1 MTGRAMTKASDV
13 AQYIKSGQKSL
24 SAGDLKTALKE
35 FLEASNLDPENPEV
49 NYFIGVT
56 YTRMEEYEM
65 GPDYLEKVIA
75 SEMAYINKVHARMVL
90 GYIYTIREEYEK
102 ALAIFKGIVKSG
114 FGSAQAYA
122 AIGYLMDRMGDFK
135 KAVMNL
141 YKAVEIDPKNAN
153 AHNSLGYIFTQA
165 DLNLEEAL
173 KECKKA
179 VSINKNNPAYLDSLG
194 WVYYKL
200 GRIKQAKIYL
210 NKALKKAPA
219 NGEIRAHLQAVLDS
233 DKNNKLDN

>member
-1 MTGRAMTKASDV
+1 MTKASDV
-13 AQYIKSGQKSL
+13 ARHIKSGQKTL
-24 SAGDLKTALKE
+24 DEGDLKTALKD

-56 YTRMEEYEM
+56 YTRMEKYEM
-65 GPDYLEKVIA
+65 GSNYLEKVIA
-75 SEMAYINKVHARMVL
+75 SEMAYINKVHARMIL
-90 GYIYTIREEYEK
+90 GYTYTIQEEYEK
-102 ALAIFKGIVKSG
+102 ALEMFKGIVKSG

-122 AIGYLMDRMGDFK
+122 AIGYIMDRMGDFK

-194 WVYYKL
+194 WVCFKL
-200 GRIKQAKIYL
+200 GRIKEAKIHL

-219 NGEIRAHLQAVLDS
+219 NKEINAHLQAVLDS
-233 DKNNKLDN
+233 DKNINMDN

>member
-1 MTGRAMTKASDV
+1 MTKASDV
-13 AQYIKSGQKSL
+13 ARYIKSGQKSL
-24 SAGDLKTALKE
+24 GAGDMKTALKE
-35 FLEASNLDPENPEV
+35 FLEASNLDPENPEA

-65 GPDYLEKVIA
+65 GSDYLEKVIA
-75 SEMAYINKVHARMVL
+75 SEMAYINKVHARMIL

-102 ALAIFKGIVKSG
+102 AIAMFKGIVKSG

-122 AIGYLMDRMGDFK
+122 AIGYIMDRMGDFK

-165 DLNLEEAL
+165 NLNLDEAL

-200 GRIKQAKIYL
+200 GRVKQAKIYL

-219 NGEIRAHLQAVLDS
+219 NEEIRAHLQAVLDS
-233 DKNNKLDN
+233 DQNKNVDS

>member
-1 MTGRAMTKASDV
+1 MTKASDV
-13 AQYIKSGQKSL
+13 TRHIKSGQKNL
-24 SAGDLKTALKE
+24 VAGDLKTALKD
-35 FLEASNLDPENPEV
+35 FFKASNLDPENPEV

-65 GPDYLEKVIA
+65 GSNYLENVIA

-102 ALAIFKGIVKSG
+102 ALEMFKGIVKSG

-122 AIGYLMDRMGDFK
+122 AIGYIMDRMGDFK

-165 DLNLEEAL
+165 NLNLEEAL

-179 VSINKNNPAYLDSLG
+179 V
-194 WVYYKL
+194 
-200 GRIKQAKIYL
+200 
-210 NKALKKAPA
+210 
-219 NGEIRAHLQAVLDS
+219 
-233 DKNNKLDN
+233 